1 MWKVRLLPDPV
12 GDHQNIAT
20 SKICFYNL
28 PLIFFYLI
36 KSKLSQTVTNRVFNR
51 IHDRTNSNYLFI
63 VIFHNIPHNVS
74 VLVRRTSVQRINI
87 NKQGKANDLNTW
99 QFSTFAFDW
108 LIQHRLG
115 FESVKFSAL
124 QARQVDSPRELAFA
138 CLFLF

>member
-1 MWKVRLLPDPV
+1 M
-12 GDHQNIAT
+12 
-20 SKICFYNL
+20 ICFHNL

-36 KSKLSQTVTNRVFNR
+36 KSNLSQTVTNRIFNR
-51 IHDRTNSNYLFI
+51 IHDRANSNYLFI
-63 VIFHNIPHNVS
+63 VIFHNIPRKVS
-74 VLVRRTSVQRINI
+74 VLVRRMSVQRINI

-115 FESVKFSAL
+115 FESVKFGAL
-124 QARQVDSPRELAFA
+124 QVRQVNSPSLPRFARELVLA